1 MSHLG
6 RWLSAQ
12 IDGELDGIERDRVL
26 NHIAGCDACRS
37 EANALR
43 ALKRRMTALG
53 DTASN
58 TAIAGKLIELARSDG
73 AMAIPAGRPPW
84 TAARAPAVPALRQPW
99 LTWRIATCSAGSALL
114 AIGVIAF
121 MLGGGGIPQSRPVPR
136 VTPAVDAY
144 WTEHI
149 FDTGELP
156 GTPAGLS
163 QSSRQAGSSPG
174 VLAPVALWPAGT
186 TNSSDSTP
194 FAGQATS
201 QPPAGG
207 AVRPRVLIRPDAP

>member
-12 IDGELDGIERDRVL
+12 IDGELDGVERDRVL

-58 TAIAGKLIELARSDG
+58 TAIAGKLIELARSDE
-73 AMAIPAGRPPW
+73 ALAIPAGKASW
-84 TAARAPAVPALRQPW
+84 TGARAPARPALRQPW

-121 MLGGGGIPQSRPVPR
+121 ILGGSGVPQSRPVPR

-156 GTPAGLS
+156 GTPVGLS
-163 QSSRQAGSSPG
+163 QSSQQAGGSQG
-174 VLAPVALWPAGT
+174 VLAPAGFWPSGQM
-186 TNSSDSTP
+186 NSPGLAP
-194 FAGQATS
+194 FASQATS
-201 QPPAGG
+201 QPPAG
-207 AVRPRVLIRPDAP
+207 AVRPRALIRPDAP

>member
-12 IDGELDGIERDRVL
+12 IDGELDGVERDRVL
-26 NHIAGCDACRS
+26 NHIAGCEACRD

-53 DTASN
+53 DSASS
-58 TAIAGKLIELARSDG
+58 TAIASRLMELARSDPDLDAPP
-73 AMAIPAGRPPW
+73 AMAPW
-84 TAARAPAVPALRQPW
+84 VPAPTGLAPRQPW
-99 LTWRIATCSAGSALL
+99 LTWRIATGSAGSALL

-121 MLGGGGIPQSRPVPR
+121 MLGGGSGNTQQDRPVPH

-149 FDTGELP
+149 FDTGQLP
-156 GTPAGLS
+156 GTPGSAPTANPAS
-163 QSSRQAGSSPG
+163 QA
-174 VLAPVALWPAGT
+174 PAGHLRR
-186 TNSSDSTP
+186 S
-194 FAGQATS
+194 
-201 QPPAGG
+201 
-207 AVRPRVLIRPDAP
+207 RVLIRVDTP

>member
-26 NHIAGCDACRS
+26 NHIAGCDACRT

-58 TAIAGKLIELARSDG
+58 TDIAGKLIELARSDG
-73 AMAIPAGRPPW
+73 ALAIPAGKAAW
-84 TAARAPAVPALRQPW
+84 TAARAPAKPAIRQPW
-99 LTWRIATCSAGSALL
+99 LNWRIATCSAGSALL

-121 MLGGGGIPQSRPVPR
+121 MLGGVAPQNQPVPR

-156 GTPAGLS
+156 GTTAGLS
-163 QSSRQAGSSPG
+163 QSSQQAGISRG
-174 VLAPVALWPAGT
+174 VFVPVGLWPAGQL
-186 TNSSDSTP
+186 SSPGPAP
-194 FAGQATS
+194 FASQATS

-207 AVRPRVLIRPDAP
+207 AVRPRALIRPDAP